1 MSECGFILDG
11 MCCCSDVECYGLK
24 CGYSDASLC
33 PVHLETDNDIESFQH
48 MQETLRLSIEKIKL
62 YKEEVNSL
70 RVQLELQTKLA
81 DRLAHCIV
89 ECDPWIC
96 EHMKGD
102 LKNGC

>member
-1 MSECGFILDG
+1 MSGCGFILDG

-24 CGYSDASLC
+24 CGYPDASLC
-33 PVHLETDNDIESFQH
+33 PIHLEIDNAIESFQH
-48 MQETLRLSIEKIKL
+48 IQEALRL

-89 ECDPWIC
+89 ECDPYFC
-96 EHMKGD
+96 EHMKER
-102 LKNGC
+102 LKK